1 MSEATLPQEWPTDWR
16 QAVLLLLILF
26 AIVFHLGRSAT
37 ERLTVAV
44 GAIRLHPPTL
54 VPLDE
59 TGTATAIGLLGGAIE
74 DYLAASEQGATS

>member
-1 MSEATLPQEWPTDWR
+1 MSEATPPQEWPTDWR

-26 AIVFHLGRSAT
+26 AVVFRLGQSAS

-59 TGTATAIGLLGGAIE
+59 AETATAVGLLGGAIE
-74 DYLAASEQGATS
+74 DYLAASEQGAPS